1 MFVLANF
8 IVAVAKVLD
17 FGLNVFLWLII
28 IRAVLS
34 WVNPDPYNPIVRFLN
49 RATDPLLYWIR
60 RRLPVVYGGLDLSP
74 MIAILAI
81 YFLQFFLVRS
91 LLEAAQ
97 RIY

>member
-1 MFVLANF
+1 MFILANF
-8 IVAVAKVLD
+8 IAAVAKVLD
-17 FGLNVFLWLII
+17 FGLNVYLWLII

-49 RATDPLLYWIR
+49 RATDPLLDWIR

-81 YFLQFFLVRS
+81 YFLQYFLVAS
-91 LLEAAQ
+91 LHEAAR